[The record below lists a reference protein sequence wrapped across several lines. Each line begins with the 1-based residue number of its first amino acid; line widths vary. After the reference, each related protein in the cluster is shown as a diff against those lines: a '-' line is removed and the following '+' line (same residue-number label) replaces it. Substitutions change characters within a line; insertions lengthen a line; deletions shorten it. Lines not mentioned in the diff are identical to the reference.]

1 MVEAAFAAWGRFVVR
16 WPRAILAVCLLLG
29 ALGGWLGLFRLG
41 VNTDPDDLVS
51 SREAYYRRYKLDYLQ
66 NFADTEYCWVA
77 IATDGQPGRAVAFA
91 RDLRARLLATD
102 GVLLARFQLDLTPL
116 GRSPLALATDAELTA
131 ARARLLAAK
140 DDLRRMARAR
150 DLPALLEGIVER
162 TADLA
167 IGGEEQAGDRES
179 FAFLEGLLADAE
191 RALSGQPTTGEGLRE
206 ALLGRAGPGPP
217 PDGGAGPGQAIVTMF
232 DTDPRDDPTGAR
244 SRYLLMAVLLEK
256 DFGTLAVVGE
266 PLAGLRRALEATRA
280 AFPGVEV
287 GLTGRPV
294 LAADEMKA
302 TSEDNTVASAIS
314 FFLVFLAFV
323 AVFRS
328 LWRPLVVMGV
338 LALGILWTAGWATL
352 AVGALNLLSMAF
364 TAILIGLGVE
374 YGAHILARWSELRAK
389 GVAPADA
396 VVDTVVA
403 TGPGNLTGALA
414 SSTAFLAMELVD
426 FQGLGELGRIAGGGL
441 LLCLI
446 VMTAALPAA
455 LLVLEGPTGRAVRP
469 TLVMPW
475 LARLDRRGGWFALG
489 GVLLALG
496 CLVPARHLG
505 FDERLLELNDPSL
518 ESVRWERRLS
528 AAGLTSWFGVFLC
541 EGGEAEAR
549 EVTARLRQSP
559 LVAKVESA
567 LDYLPAPGRQAQL
580 EALATELGGPLQPPR
595 EPARALVPAD
605 AAPLRERLAELDEL
619 LASLEAKAGG
629 AADPRAAREALA
641 GLRARVKRV
650 SELLAAPTDAG
661 WAALS
666 SWQRELLDGLGGFVD
681 AVLRPV
687 PLGVADLPPE
697 LRERV
702 VSAQGMFAVYAYP
715 REDLWDPAALARFH
729 DLMVS
734 VDADATGVPV
744 MVHRSI
750 GTMRRG
756 FGRALVYA
764 LLTVLFFV
772 ALDLR
777 RPGSILL
784 AFLPVGVGCAWGAG
798 VAGLIDL
805 DLNLAN
811 FFGVPIL
818 VGVAVDN
825 GVHLVHRWRHAPG
838 ENPAAGPT
846 GSAVLLTSLTTI
858 VGFGS
863 LALAG
868 HRGLASLGLLLAIGM
883 TTCLIAS
890 LVVLPPLLTWLS
902 GRRGPTATA
911 PGPTPPSPA

>member
-16 WPRAILAVCLLLG
+16 WPRAILAACLLLAG
-29 ALGGWLGLFRLG
+29 VGTWLGLFHLH
-41 VNTDPDDLVS
+41 VHTDPDELVS
-51 SREAYYRRYKLDYLQ
+51 SDADFYRRYKLDYLG
-66 NFADTEYCWVA
+66 NFPDTEYCWVA
-77 IATDGQPGRAVAFA
+77 IATDGQPERAVAFA
-91 RDLRARLLATD
+91 RDLQRRLLATD

-116 GRSPLALATDAELTA
+116 GRSPLALATDAELA
-131 ARARLLAAK
+131 ATRTRLVAAK

-162 TADLA
+162 TTELA

-191 RALSGQPTTGEGLRE
+191 RALSGQPTTGQGLRE
-206 ALLGRAGPGPP
+206 ALLGSGGPGPV
-217 PDGGAGPGQAIVTMF
+217 VTMF
-232 DTDPRDDPTGAR
+232 DTDPRDDPTGAK
-244 SRYLLMAVLLEK
+244 SKYLLLAVLLRK
-256 DFGTLAVVGE
+256 DYATLAIIGE
-266 PLAGLRRALEATRA
+266 PLAALRRELEATRA

-287 GLTGRPV
+287 GITGRPV

-338 LALGILWTAGWATL
+338 LALGLAWTAGWATL
-352 AVGALNLLSMAF
+352 AVGSLNLLSMAF

-374 YGAHILARWSELRAK
+374 YGAHILACWGELRAK
-389 GVAPADA
+389 GIAPTD
-396 VVDTVVA
+396 VVVQTVVA
-403 TGPGNLTGALA
+403 TGPGNFTGALA

-426 FQGLGELGRIAGGGL
+426 FRGLGELGRIAGGGL
-441 LLCLI
+441 ILCLV

-455 LLVLEGPTGRAVRP
+455 LLLIEGRSGRSVRP
-469 TLVMPW
+469 TMVMPW
-475 LARLDRRGGWFALG
+475 LARLDRRGPWFALAG
-489 GVLLALG
+489 ALLALL
-496 CLVPARHLG
+496 CLVPARHLD
-505 FDERLLELNDPSL
+505 FDERLLDLNDPSL
-518 ESVRWERRLS
+518 ESVQWERRLS
-528 AAGLTSWFGVFLC
+528 AAGLTSWFGVYLC
-541 EGGEAEAR
+541 EGGEAQAR

-559 LVAKVESA
+559 LVGKLESA
-567 LDYLPAPGRQAQL
+567 LDYLPGPGRQAAL
-580 EALATELGGPLQPPR
+580 EALAKELGGPLQPPR
-595 EPARALVPAD
+595 EPARPLAPAD
-605 AAPLRERLAELDEL
+605 AAPLRDRLAELDEL
-619 LASLEAKAGG
+619 LASLEEKVGG
-629 AADPRAAREALA
+629 AADPKAAREALGA
-641 GLRARVKRV
+641 LRARTKRV
-650 SELLAAPTDAG
+650 SDLLVALGPTPAG
-661 WAALS
+661 PGWEALS
-666 SWQRELLDGLGGFVD
+666 VWQRELLDGLGGFVD
-681 AVLRPV
+681 AVLRPAQ
-687 PLGVADLPPE
+687 LTLADLPPE

-702 VSAQGMFAVYAYP
+702 VSAQGVFAVYAYP

-729 DLMVS
+729 DFMVS
-734 VDADATGVPV
+734 VDPRATGVPV

-764 LLTVLFFV
+764 LVTVFFFV

-798 VAGLIDL
+798 VCGLIDL

-818 VGVAVDN
+818 IGVAVDN

-863 LALAG
+863 LAFAG

-883 TTCLIAS
+883 STCLVAS

-902 GRRGPTATA
+902 RRRPTA
-911 PGPTPPSPA
+911 PSG